1 MKLIKQKSEFG
12 TIIYLKERGRYLGFS
27 YAGNLDLYLTINGK
41 VDKPITI
48 TKENYNLYKAFETLY
63 SDIENI
69 NIFDYVESEDI
80 YEYNK
85 MVEEFRERCR
95 KNNQYNYNELFD
107 KKRRTIT
114 WYSDETAKEAANY
127 VTIKKQKDAFVL
139 RFYTQSPKTD
149 YNPDFNSKN
158 HISIR
163 IRNARSRYAPF
174 NILFMKMYNNMV
186 EIDDVNDNNH
196 QIHME
201 EYLYR
206 QKQLIKKRSVE

>member
-41 VDKPITI
+41 VDKQITI

-127 VTIKKQKDAFVL
+127 VTLKKQKDAFVL

-149 YNPDFNSKN
+149 YNPATHGITVGDADASASGAESVAVGQSADASGEKTV
-158 HISIR
+158 SIGSR
-163 IRNARSRYAPF
+163 QPLRSTRG
-174 NILFMKMYNNMV
+174 
-186 EIDDVNDNNH
+186 
-196 QIHME
+196 
-201 EYLYR
+201 
-206 QKQLIKKRSVE
+206 S